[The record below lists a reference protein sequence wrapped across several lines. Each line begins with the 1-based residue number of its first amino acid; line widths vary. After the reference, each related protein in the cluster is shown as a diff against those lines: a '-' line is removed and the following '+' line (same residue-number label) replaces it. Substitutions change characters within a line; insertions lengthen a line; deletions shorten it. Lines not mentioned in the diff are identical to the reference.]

1 MSARDVTYVG
11 KACTYITRNESELL
25 VFEGPGHDGLQ
36 IPKGTIE
43 PGETVR
49 EAAYREAVEESGL
62 ATFESLQHLATDV
75 WTRRESPPKRYVR
88 SFFHAPVHEP
98 RDAWTHTVTGE
109 GEERGTA
116 FEFSWVEL
124 PTDATFALDLDD
136 YLHALTGVA
145 SEATASELTAD

>member
-1 MSARDVTYVG
+1 MNAEEATHVK
-11 KACTYITRNESELL
+11 KACTYITRNGSELL

-36 IPKGTIE
+36 IPKGTVE
-43 PGETVR
+43 PGESPR

-62 ATFESLQHLATDV
+62 ATFGRLEHLITDV

-98 RDAWTHTVTGE
+98 RDAWTHTVTAG
-109 GEERGTA
+109 GAERGTE

-124 PTDATFALDLDD
+124 PTEATFALDLDD
-136 YLHALTGVA
+136 YLPVLATGPATGAA
-145 SEATASELTAD
+145 SVRAD